1 MLPKL
6 ADMDL
11 NVNNANA
18 QPGKSKKV
26 GTYTEIGAVYDVV
39 NGSRFGERTVNW
51 SILMQQLSVCTVYF
65 SFVSTNI
72 ASLNVVENM
81 HELDRR
87 TAEIIVMCLMYF
99 PCIIMVCRSKSMN
112 DFKLVSKFCN
122 LLLALCFLS
131 VVVVGELGWVVANES
146 SGGKVADSGAVLK
159 TALAFSTVLYSFEG
173 VCLVLPIYASHPR
186 DNGKMSFS
194 VTYVLALTTVVAV
207 YLAFGLW
214 CKWKFGNVT
223 DGSVTAFI
231 SDNVV
236 PDKKWA
242 VDGINVMLSVVVFF
256 TYPMQ
261 FFPAGEILDLFEE
274 GGRGKGSE
282 VDAAYSRLGDGG
294 YESVK
299 EGIEEEMARATD
311 DETDIELKDLGGEEW
326 GGNVKGKVAA
336 VTVTFAIA
344 AIVPSL
350 GLLLSLAG
358 SLAGSLSSLILP
370 GVMWGGIKGWTMT
383 MAVVVGIGI
392 LVGAGGATASIVEIV
407 REGLK

>member
-1 MLPKL
+1 MGTGFSSLMLPKL
-6 ADMDL
+6 ADMNTDM
-11 NVNNANA
+11 NSDVQN
-18 QPGKSKKV
+18 GKPKKV

-72 ASLNVVENM
+72 ASLDVVENM

-87 TAEIIVMCLMYF
+87 TAEIIVMCIMYF
-99 PCIIMVCRSKSMN
+99 PCVIMVCRSESMN

-186 DNGKMSFS
+186 NSGKMSFS
-194 VTYVLALTTVVAV
+194 VTYVLALTTVVSV

-236 PDKKWA
+236 PDK
-242 VDGINVMLSVVVFF
+242 N
-256 TYPMQ
+256 
-261 FFPAGEILDLFEE
+261 
-274 GGRGKGSE
+274 
-282 VDAAYSRLGDGG
+282 
-294 YESVK
+294 
-299 EGIEEEMARATD
+299 
-311 DETDIELKDLGGEEW
+311 
-326 GGNVKGKVAA
+326 
-336 VTVTFAIA
+336 
-344 AIVPSL
+344 
-350 GLLLSLAG
+350 LAG

-370 GVMWGGIKGWTMT
+370 GVMWGGIKGWTTT
-383 MAVVVGIGI
+383 MAVVVGVGVC
-392 LVGAGGATASIVEIV
+392 VGAGGATASIVEIV